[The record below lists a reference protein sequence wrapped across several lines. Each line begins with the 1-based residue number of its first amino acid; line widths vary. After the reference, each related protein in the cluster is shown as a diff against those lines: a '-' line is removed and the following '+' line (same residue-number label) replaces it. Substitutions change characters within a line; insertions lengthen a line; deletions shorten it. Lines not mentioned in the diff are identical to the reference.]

1 MKRYI
6 PFILLAAL
14 GLMINACYYDEE
26 LVLPQDNE
34 PITEDV
40 SFRAEIQP
48 LFDQSCVQCHG
59 GSLNIAPVLESGEA
73 YDNLINGGYVIPLD
87 AEASILYR
95 SLIGDG
101 VALMPPSAQWSNQK
115 INTVKAW
122 IDQGAEDN

>member
-14 GLMINACYYDEE
+14 GLMINACYYDEVLE
-26 LVLPQDNE
+26 LPQDNE

-40 SFRAEIQP
+40 SFSSEVQP

-59 GSLNIAPVLESGEA
+59 GNLDIPPILESDVA
-73 YDNLINGGYVIPLD
+73 YNNLINEGYVVPLD
-87 AEASILYR
+87 AEGSILYR

-101 VALMPPSAQWSNQK
+101 VALMPPSAQWNNQK

-122 IDQGAEDN
+122 IDQGANDN